1 MYMFYRI
8 RDVVRIPPE
17 YLGEPLEVV
26 ATRVL
31 RERYEGLVD
40 KDLGV
45 IISVMNVSVE
55 ELGVI
60 LPGDGATYHRAEF
73 DVIAFKPLLHEVVE
87 GKVVEARDFGIFVN
101 IGPLDGLVHKSQI
114 LDDEL
119 DFDENR
125 GAYIGRTTL
134 REVGIGDSVRARIIQ
149 VSYAGV
155 PYLPRIALTM
165 RQPFLG
171 KLEWIKE
178 DVERIRKGVKAR
190 KEKAEEKK
198 AKKPAVSRSRKKR

>member
-87 GKVVEARDFGIFVN
+87 GKVV
-101 IGPLDGLVHKSQI
+101 

-149 VSYAGV
+149 VSYAGA

-178 DVERIRKGVKAR
+178 DVERIRKGVEAR